1 MYNVKVMGID
11 IDNPVVIASGPWTR
25 GLGKLKKALECG
37 AGALITETIV
47 GESYPDTCPRYS
59 YDRANGGM
67 QNIRLYSGSEL
78 ENWINDLEAVEQAG
92 RFGSKTKLIAS
103 IMGTTASEVR
113 YLAKKVERTGID
125 GIELGLACPIGQGPE
140 NICCDADKV
149 YEYTREV
156 VNAVNVPVSVKV
168 GADCNLPAVVEAIEQ
183 AGAAG
188 ITGIDTIR
196 CILSIDV
203 ESQKAGLPT
212 YGGYSGAPIRPIA
225 LSTVAGIAQS
235 TDLPVIGMG
244 GIMNHINVLEHIM
257 AGAAAGG
264 IATGIL
270 LNGYGLVGKV
280 IEDLE
285 AWLRVHDV
293 KRIEDIRG
301 AALGGLKSFE
311 EIKTE
316 AKGAVIATDCSRPD
330 CGKCAACCLE
340 DAISTR
346 DGHIMI
352 DKGLCSGCGLCLD
365 VCPYDKIKLTW
376 K

>member
-1 MYNVKVMGID
+1 MKEDKLIIGGHEFESRFILGSGKYNVELID
-11 IDNPVVIASGPWTR
+11 AAIRQA
-25 GLGKLKKALECG
+25 KAEI
-37 AGALITETIV
+37 IT
-47 GESYPDTCPRYS
+47 
-59 YDRANGGM
+59 
-67 QNIRLYSGSEL
+67 
-78 ENWINDLEAVEQAG
+78 
-92 RFGSKTKLIAS
+92 
-103 IMGTTASEVR
+103 
-113 YLAKKVERTGID
+113 
-125 GIELGLACPIGQGPE
+125 
-140 NICCDADKV
+140 
-149 YEYTREV
+149 
-156 VNAVNVPVSVKV
+156 PVSYTH
-168 GADCNLPAVVEAIEQ
+168 L
-183 AGAAG
+183 
-188 ITGIDTIR
+188 
-196 CILSIDV
+196 DV
-203 ESQKAGLPT
+203 YKRQ
-212 YGGYSGAPIRPIA
+212 
-225 LSTVAGIAQS
+225 
-235 TDLPVIGMG
+235 
-244 GIMNHINVLEHIM
+244 IMNHINVLEHIM

-285 AWLRVHDV
+285 AWLRGHDV

-330 CGKCAACCLE
+330 CGKCEACCLE
-340 DAISTR
+340 DAISTK

>member
-1 MYNVKVMGID
+1 MYNVKIMGIH
-11 IDNPVVIASGPWTR
+11 IENPVVISSGPWTR
-25 GLGKLKKALECG
+25 GLSKLKKGLECG

-59 YDRANGGM
+59 YDRANGGV

-78 ENWINDLEAVEQAG
+78 ENWINDLKAVTQAK

-113 YLAKKVERTGID
+113 YLAKTVERTGID

-140 NICCDADKV
+140 NICGDADKV

-156 VNAVNVPVSVKV
+156 VNAVDVPVSVKV
-168 GADCNLPAVVEAIEQ
+168 SAACNLPAVVEAAER

-188 ITGIDTIR
+188 ISGIDTIR

-203 ESQKAGLPT
+203 ETQKAALPT

-235 TDLPVIGMG
+235 TNLPIIGMG
-244 GIMNHINVLEHIM
+244 GIMDHKNLLEHIM
-257 AGAAAGG
+257 AGACAGG

-270 LNGYGLVGKV
+270 LNGYDLVGKV
-280 IEDLE
+280 IRDLE
-285 AWLRVHDV
+285 EWLDCHQIKD
-293 KRIEDIRG
+293 IEEIRG

-316 AKGAVIATDCSRPD
+316 AKAAMFDSPCQRTDCS
-330 CGKCAACCLE
+330 KCKSCCLE
-340 DAISTR
+340 DAISIKEQGIT
-346 DGHIMI
+346 I
-352 DKGLCSGCGLCLD
+352 DKNLCSGCGLCLD
-365 VCPYDKIKLTW
+365 VCPDEKIKLSW